1 MQKIQRDFKIIDCA
15 LLTTQTIILIEF
27 YNFFDS
33 TIIRYLRIYTQSL
46 TFGNRM
52 ESKTSYDSMTLHN
65 HIVIIRLDINL

>member
-52 ESKTSYDSMTLHN
+52 ESKTSYDSWYDTTYSYSYHQTR
-65 HIVIIRLDINL
+65 H

>member
-52 ESKTSYDSMTLHN
+52 ESKTSYDSMTLHI